1 MHKIRQQRRAQNTR
15 TAPILLGF
23 LLLFGALVGLALLIL
38 RRVPKHEE
46 PHAPA
51 GLQAPESPRTHA
63 KLPPSLLQRQPV
75 EGAQDKILL
84 TMELCERVNPQSIE
98 CWGYVSNLR
107 DESSD
112 VSLYRADV
120 VDGKGNSFNLSSNG
134 QFDFPTGHSFN
145 IPAGS
150 SVKYTIKI
158 PDKDQDAQTLT
169 LYLDVSNPRD
179 LEYTFRDVPVADQ
192 EKAPSDDG
200 AKH

>member
-1 MHKIRQQRRAQNTR
+1 MHEIRHQRRAQNTR

-23 LLLFGALVGLALLIL
+23 LLLYGVIVGLAFLIL

-46 PHAPA
+46 RHAPR
-51 GLQAPESPRTHA
+51 LQAPESARTHA
-63 KLPPSLLQRQPV
+63 KPPPPLLHRQPV
-75 EGAQDKILL
+75 EGVQDKILL

-120 VDGKGNSFNLSSNG
+120 VDGKGNSFNLNSNG